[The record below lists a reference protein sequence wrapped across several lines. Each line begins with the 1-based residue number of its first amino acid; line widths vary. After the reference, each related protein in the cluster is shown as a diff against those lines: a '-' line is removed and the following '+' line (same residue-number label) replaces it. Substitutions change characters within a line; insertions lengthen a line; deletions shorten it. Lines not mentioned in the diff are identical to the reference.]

1 MASSDRL
8 HALDA
13 VRAFALLLG
22 VVFHAGFSFIPG
34 MIPGIW
40 AMTDNSPSVA
50 ISVLLFA
57 SHIFRMS
64 LFFFVAGFFARMMI
78 RRSGARGFW
87 ANRAKRILVPLLAG
101 WVVIFPA
108 IAAVWIWGLTK
119 TFGGTLPAP
128 PADAPPAPPGAFP
141 LTHLWFLYYLLILY
155 VVVLLVR
162 RLLVALDR
170 GGIVRRAADSIVR
183 VAVTTGAAPVLLA
196 APLVVALYARD
207 GWFMWFGIPTPDQSL
222 IPQVVS
228 LVGFG
233 TALAFGWLIHR
244 QPELIGVWA
253 KQWPFN
259 LAAAAIATGV
269 CLRIA
274 GLAPTFVP
282 VAPGWTKLVYA
293 ASYALAIWCW
303 SFAVLGVAT
312 RFMSRD
318 SATVRYVADASY
330 WIYLVHLPI
339 VAAFQV
345 IVGQLPWHWSLK
357 FPLVLAASF
366 SVLFL
371 SYRYL
376 VRSTFIGYMLNGRR
390 YPRLQ
395 VSHSEAKDGVEHR
408 QESAGSQALAPAT
421 PAGVDATREA
431 LPAPGAPMTNGV
443 LATLEGVH
451 KRYGATIALAGLD
464 MEIRRGELL
473 AVLGPNGAGK
483 STAISLWLGLLE
495 PDAGTVRLLGGSPL
509 DVESRR
515 HVGVMMQEVGL
526 TPELRVRELIT
537 LTASYYRDPLTTQEA
552 LDLTGTGALADRL
565 YAKLSA
571 GQKRQVQFAL
581 ATCGRPPLLFLDEPS
596 VGLDIDARETM
607 WRTVRAMIAHGCAI
621 VLTTHYLEEAEALAD
636 RVAVL
641 ASGRLIACGTVAKI
655 RSVVSRKRISCSSD
669 VSIEQVR
676 DWPDVVAVT
685 RETGRLHITAVD
697 AEGVVRRLLA
707 ADERLRDL
715 EVRQANLAE
724 AFTALTKEAA

>member
-1 MASSDRL
+1 
-8 HALDA
+8 
-13 VRAFALLLG
+13 
-22 VVFHAGFSFIPG
+22 
-34 MIPGIW
+34 
-40 AMTDNSPSVA
+40 
-50 ISVLLFA
+50 
-57 SHIFRMS
+57 
-64 LFFFVAGFFARMMI
+64 
-78 RRSGARGFW
+78 
-87 ANRAKRILVPLLAG
+87 
-101 WVVIFPA
+101 
-108 IAAVWIWGLTK
+108 
-119 TFGGTLPAP
+119 
-128 PADAPPAPPGAFP
+128 
-141 LTHLWFLYYLLILY
+141 
-155 VVVLLVR
+155 
-162 RLLVALDR
+162 
-170 GGIVRRAADSIVR
+170 
-183 VAVTTGAAPVLLA
+183 
-196 APLVVALYARD
+196 
-207 GWFMWFGIPTPDQSL
+207 
-222 IPQVVS
+222 
-228 LVGFG
+228 
-233 TALAFGWLIHR
+233 
-244 QPELIGVWA
+244 
-253 KQWPFN
+253 
-259 LAAAAIATGV
+259 
-269 CLRIA
+269 
-274 GLAPTFVP
+274 
-282 VAPGWTKLVYA
+282 
-293 ASYALAIWCW
+293 
-303 SFAVLGVAT
+303 VAT

-395 VSHSEAKDGVEHR
+395 VSHSGAKDGVEHR
-408 QESAGSQALAPAT
+408 QESVGSQALAPAT

-464 MEIRRGELL
+464 LEIRRGELL

-552 LDLTGTGALADRL
+552 LELTGTGALADRL

-596 VGLDIDARETM
+596 VGLDLDARERM
-607 WRTVRAMIAHGCAI
+607 WRTVRAMIAHGCSI

-641 ASGRLIACGTVAKI
+641 ASGRLIACGTVAEI

-669 VSIEQVR
+669 VSLEQVR
-676 DWPDVVAVT
+676 DWPDVIAVT
-685 RETGRLHITAVD
+685 READRLHITAVD
-697 AEGVVRRLLA
+697 AEGIVRRLLA